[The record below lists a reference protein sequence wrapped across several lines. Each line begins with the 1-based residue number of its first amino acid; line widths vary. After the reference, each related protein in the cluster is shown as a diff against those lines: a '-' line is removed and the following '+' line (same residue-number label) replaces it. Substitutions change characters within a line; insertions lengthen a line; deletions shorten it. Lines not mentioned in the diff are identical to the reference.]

1 MLILLAILSRKNQ
14 AVLVSGFTLCA
25 ALLALIYPE
34 GVYWPI
40 HLVVP
45 LTGYSI
51 LAAAWPKMRSS
62 IQWPRLGQWTIG
74 VKLLVVAVVLLST
87 AGLLGWYLLAQPNLS
102 ELRGTISGVPGWAIL
117 LAGLGFAATNAALEE
132 AIFRGVFQDA
142 FESAAGKTWL
152 AVVLQ
157 ATLFG
162 VYHYSATS
170 VPDGVIGV
178 VLTFAYGIMLGY
190 LRVAANGLMAPWVAH
205 TIADAVVFAL
215 IMGNR

>member
-1 MLILLAILSRKNQ
+1 MSTTDEKPKANLLGSTVIITGATLCAVSVLAPSFGITILSTAGVLILLAILSRKNQ

-25 ALLALIYPE
+25 ALLALAYPD
-34 GVYWPI
+34 GV
-40 HLVVP
+40 
-45 LTGYSI
+45 
-51 LAAAWPKMRSS
+51 
-62 IQWPRLGQWTIG
+62 
-74 VKLLVVAVVLLST
+74 
-87 AGLLGWYLLAQPNLS
+87 
-102 ELRGTISGVPGWAIL
+102 
-117 LAGLGFAATNAALEE
+117 
-132 AIFRGVFQDA
+132 
-142 FESAAGKTWL
+142 SAARKTWL

-157 ATLFG
+157 AALFG